1 MHALVIDPTGVIAH
15 HDLGLEPGHG
25 LNTLQGLLGGWID
38 ALQLTNDLVVW
49 IRDDHTGL
57 DPNPLTTGVVAS
69 LTGQVHLISGVA
81 VFTSTTDQGETA
93 ALTPIHVTT
102 LTQLTSAWHAR
113 EHVLD
118 RISAA
123 TRVKQAWL

>member
-15 HDLGLEPGHG
+15 HDLDLEPGHG

-69 LTGQVHLISGVA
+69 LTGQVHLI
-81 VFTSTTDQGETA
+81 
-93 ALTPIHVTT
+93 TPIHVTT